1 MKKILIPTD
10 FSEQASNALT
20 VGLQLAKQS
29 GAELHL
35 LHVEEY
41 VSDRGFSA
49 LGDTG
54 ADSSNMDKLYILKLL
69 EANKKR
75 MLAVVDAI
83 DDDGVPIFHMVD
95 VGQMFKL
102 VRQYVKEQG
111 IDLVVM
117 GTHGASGFSEVLIGS
132 NTEKVVRQVE
142 CPVLSVRNLPSVFEL
157 KKIVFATNFEGD
169 QTKVTEQLKGF
180 QKAFGAHLFLL
191 YVNTV
196 FSFASSRTIRQKM
209 DAFVAKHQLTDYEFQ
224 TYSDETEE
232 RGIIHFADEVDAD
245 VIAVA
250 THGRTGFAH
259 LLLGSIAEDIVNH
272 AERPVLTFHLGHK

>member
-1 MKKILIPTD
+1 MKKILVPTD
-10 FSEQASNALT
+10 FSEQANNALT
-20 VGLQLAKQS
+20 IGIQLAKQS

-49 LGDTG
+49 MGDTES
-54 ADSSNMDKLYILKLL
+54 DSSNMDKLYILKLL

-75 MLAVVDAI
+75 MLALIDTI
-83 DDDGVPIFHMVD
+83 DDSISVFHMVE
-95 VGQMFKL
+95 VGQMYKM
-102 VRQYVKEQG
+102 VRNYVTEQG
-111 IDLVVM
+111 VDLVIM

-132 NTEKVVRQVE
+132 NTEKVVRQVG
-142 CPVLSVRNLPSVFEL
+142 CPVLSVRNLPEVFKL
-157 KKIVFATNFEGD
+157 NKIVFATNFEGD
-169 QTKVTEQLKGF
+169 QTKVTEQLKDF
-180 QKAFGAHLFLL
+180 QKTFGAHLYLL

-196 FSFASSRTIRQKM
+196 FSFASSRSIRNKM
-209 DAFVAKHQLTDYEFQ
+209 DAFVAKHQLADYEFQ

-250 THGRTGFAH
+250 THGRTGFSH

-272 AERPVLTFHLGHK
+272 AERPVLTFHLG